1 MTQEQKILKHLCER
15 GGITSME
22 AFQMYGITRLSAR
35 ICDLRRQGVQIS
47 NQRQK
52 ARNRDGETVY
62 FDRYVLTEMEAKD
75 GT

>member
-35 ICDLRRQGVQIS
+35 ICDLRRHGVQIS
-47 NQRQK
+47 NQKQK
-52 ARNRDGETVY
+52 ARNRDGEVVY
-62 FDRYVLTEMEAKD
+62 FDRYVLKGERK
-75 GT
+75 